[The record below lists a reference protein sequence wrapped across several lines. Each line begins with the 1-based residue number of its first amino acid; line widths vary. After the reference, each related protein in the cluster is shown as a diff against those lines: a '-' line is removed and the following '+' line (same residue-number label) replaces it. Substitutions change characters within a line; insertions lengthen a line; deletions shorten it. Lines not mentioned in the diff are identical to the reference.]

1 MKKRVATIILNR
13 NLPEVTDALYSHL
26 FQYDIDYTD
35 IYVIE
40 AGSSSNN
47 LSAFS
52 TWHVNDADATKFGLR
67 YCRGMNQAL
76 LNLFQ
81 EDKFTNYDAFF
92 LLANDVEFES
102 KPTVGPLLDVLDV
115 HSRIGILSPCAT
127 NWGECSLLQETHI
140 KYFWFIHNN
149 AFMLRK
155 DFVLEIANLHNP
167 SRFDF
172 LFDGTNFRG
181 YGSEHELIA
190 KAYANNWAA
199 AITSSVYTSEN
210 ETHLLT
216 KSDLIKTEPYAEN
229 LDLYIKEGLAW
240 MKRKYGF
247 NSHWSMQQYVKCFYD
262 LFFEYHPELMMYK
275 I

>member
-1 MKKRVATIILNR
+1 
-13 NLPEVTDALYSHL
+13 
-26 FQYDIDYTD
+26 
-35 IYVIE
+35 
-40 AGSSSNN
+40 
-47 LSAFS
+47 
-52 TWHVNDADATKFGLR
+52 
-67 YCRGMNQAL
+67 
-76 LNLFQ
+76 
-81 EDKFTNYDAFF
+81 
-92 LLANDVEFES
+92 
-102 KPTVGPLLDVLDV
+102 
-115 HSRIGILSPCAT
+115 
-127 NWGECSLLQETHI
+127 
-140 KYFWFIHNN
+140 
-149 AFMLRK
+149 MLRK

-240 MKRKYGF
+240 MKRKYG
-247 NSHWSMQQYVKCFYD
+247 NSHGLCT
-262 LFFEYHPELMMYK
+262 

>member
-92 LLANDVEFES
+92 SLANDVEFES

-115 HSRIGILSPCAT
+115 HSRIGILSPVLRIGASAHFCKKHT
-127 NWGECSLLQETHI
+127 SNTFGLFTIMLL
-140 KYFWFIHNN
+140 
-149 AFMLRK
+149 
-155 DFVLEIANLHNP
+155 
-167 SRFDF
+167 
-172 LFDGTNFRG
+172 
-181 YGSEHELIA
+181 
-190 KAYANNWAA
+190 
-199 AITSSVYTSEN
+199 
-210 ETHLLT
+210 
-216 KSDLIKTEPYAEN
+216 
-229 LDLYIKEGLAW
+229 
-240 MKRKYGF
+240 
-247 NSHWSMQQYVKCFYD
+247 C
-262 LFFEYHPELMMYK
+262 
-275 I
+275 